1 MNPKTL
7 DDGREVIF
15 RFAEKSD
22 AKEILS
28 YLKKVGSETDFLS
41 FGFEGVGSDVQ
52 KEEEIITRFARATTS
67 AMIVGTLSDM
77 IISVGTLSAN
87 ATSRFSHNAEAGIS
101 VLKEFWGKGIGAHLM
116 NLILE
121 FARTTKHVKNVH
133 LTVIDE
139 NDRAMSLYEK
149 TGFKVVGRY
158 KNFSFVDGKYRDAI
172 IMEKEI

>member
-67 AMIVGTLSDM
+67 AMIVGTLSDR
-77 IISVGTLSAN
+77 IISI
-87 ATSRFSHNAEAGIS
+87 ATSRFSHNAEVGIS

-116 NLILE
+116 NLILD
-121 FARTTKHVKNVH
+121 FARTTKHLRNVH

-139 NDRAMSLYEK
+139 NDRAMALYEK

>member
-52 KEEEIITRFARATTS
+52 NE
-67 AMIVGTLSDM
+67 
-77 IISVGTLSAN
+77 
-87 ATSRFSHNAEAGIS
+87 
-101 VLKEFWGKGIGAHLM
+101 
-116 NLILE
+116 
-121 FARTTKHVKNVH
+121 
-133 LTVIDE
+133 
-139 NDRAMSLYEK
+139 
-149 TGFKVVGRY
+149 
-158 KNFSFVDGKYRDAI
+158 
-172 IMEKEI
+172 

>member
-28 YLKKVGSETDFLS
+28 YLKKVGRETDFLS

-67 AMIVGTLSDM
+67 AMIVGTLSDR

-116 NLILE
+116 NLILD
-121 FARTTKHVKNVH
+121 FARTTKHLRNVH

-139 NDRAMSLYEK
+139 NDRAMALYEK

-158 KNFSFVDGKYRDAI
+158 KNFSYVDGKYRDAI

>member
-28 YLKKVGSETDFLS
+28 YLQKVGSETDFLS

-67 AMIVGTLSDM
+67 AMIVGTLSDR
-77 IISVGTLSAN
+77 II
-87 ATSRFSHNAEAGIS
+87 
-101 VLKEFWGKGIGAHLM
+101 
-116 NLILE
+116 
-121 FARTTKHVKNVH
+121 
-133 LTVIDE
+133 
-139 NDRAMSLYEK
+139 
-149 TGFKVVGRY
+149 
-158 KNFSFVDGKYRDAI
+158 
-172 IMEKEI
+172 

>member
-1 MNPKTL
+1 MNQKTL

-67 AMIVGTLSDM
+67 AMIVGTLSDR
-77 IISVGTLSAN
+77 IISVGSLSAN
-87 ATSRFSHNAEAGIS
+87 ATSRFSHNAEVGIS

-116 NLILE
+116 NLILD

-133 LTVIDE
+133 L
-139 NDRAMSLYEK
+139 SLYEK